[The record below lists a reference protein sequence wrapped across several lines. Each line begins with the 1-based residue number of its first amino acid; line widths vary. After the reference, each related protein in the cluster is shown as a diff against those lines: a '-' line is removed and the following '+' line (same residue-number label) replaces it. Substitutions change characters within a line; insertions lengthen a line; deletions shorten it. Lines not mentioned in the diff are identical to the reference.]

1 MSGDRYE
8 RVIDF
13 TTLQSVTPEQIAQ
26 WQVFVGAQAGN
37 RILDVMS
44 GPATGSV
51 YIAQEQP
58 EIRVSLLDSSDT
70 MLEAG
75 AKKLGEMGVV
85 NVGTDRADIVDPE
98 WKPPNPNYRFDIA
111 LLRSALHEIP
121 KELQPTALKNTA
133 MFLNDNPE
141 SRIAVWQQVMPTDRP
156 ETLRGIIAMRDAIGG
171 HTVQRGK
178 RYFPT
183 LPELVES
190 VKVAGL
196 SIVSSGSMDPQIFHP
211 PIVGDQD
218 FKGPD
223 RAARVAALN
232 AYIQTRIPADQ
243 RAALGYE
250 ETAINRGGVIEPSM
264 KIEIP
269 VHLFVLGR
277 SSK

>member
-1 MSGDRYE
+1 MSGNRYE
-8 RVIDF
+8 NVIDF
-13 TTLQSVTPEQIAQ
+13 TKLQSVTPEQIAQ
-26 WQVFVGAQAGN
+26 WQLFVQARPGD
-37 RILDVMS
+37 RILDAMS
-44 GPATGSV
+44 GPATGSA

-58 EIRVSLLDSSDT
+58 GIHVELLDSSDV

-75 AKKLGEMGVV
+75 ANKLRSMGVS
-85 NVGTDRADIVDPE
+85 VGINRANFLECQEARVDTYTFDIV
-98 WKPPNPNYRFDIA
+98 
-111 LLRSALHEIP
+111 LLRSALHEVP
-121 KELQPTALKNTA
+121 KDQHADALRTAA
-133 MFLNDNPE
+133 SYLNDRPE

-156 ETLRGIIAMRDAIGG
+156 ETLRDIIAMRDAIGG
-171 HTVQRGK
+171 YTEQRK
-178 RYFPT
+178 NRYFPT
-183 LPELVES
+183 LPELAES
-190 VKVAGL
+190 VNAAGL
-196 SIVSSGSMDPQIFHP
+196 SIRSSGSMDPQIFHP
-211 PIVGDQD
+211 PVVGDQD